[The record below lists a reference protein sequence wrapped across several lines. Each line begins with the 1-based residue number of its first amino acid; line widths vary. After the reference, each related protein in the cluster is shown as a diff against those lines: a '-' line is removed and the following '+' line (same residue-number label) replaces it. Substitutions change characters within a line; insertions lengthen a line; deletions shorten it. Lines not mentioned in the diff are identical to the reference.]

1 MYIRLVQDFGME
13 TEVAQHLA
21 QAYGDRAYPVAKLA
35 ALTGKRWPSMYIE
48 NIKFNFS
55 RNSAICILSYR
66 KKNSSRVSLH
76 RR

>member
-35 ALTGKRWPSMYIE
+35 ALTGKRWPSKDIYFK
-48 NIKFNFS
+48 NFN
-55 RNSAICILSYR
+55 
-66 KKNSSRVSLH
+66 
-76 RR
+76 